1 MCNAWKH
8 APGCNCGWGGEY
20 HGGGGGS
27 GGFVMGRSFASQLFS
42 GRPTLKK
49 AAANN
54 QAQKLEDAWTRKM
67 NCWWCGESVFYHTN
81 GYGDCVL
88 FDSLG
93 YPWKV
98 HACWQDYWA
107 GKKALRTALAPT
119 STLKSIMA
127 QAQRYAK
134 SGQVSIYR
142 ALMCPSG
149 QQQYSNQRIAVL
161 AGAIYQSRFIPD
173 ELTVATRLGLTIEQL
188 RTSYGDLYFIDRSTN
203 GIQLIPPQL
212 GNVVD
217 VIPQRKSSTERP
229 RTATKQQRKPVPK
242 PKKRRQESG

>member
-1 MCNAWKH
+1 M
-8 APGCNCGWGGEY
+8 
-20 HGGGGGS
+20 
-27 GGFVMGRSFASQLFS
+27 
-42 GRPTLKK
+42 T
-49 AAANN
+49 
-54 QAQKLEDAWTRKM
+54 
-67 NCWWCGESVFYHTN
+67 CWWCGESVFYHTN

-93 YPWKV
+93 YPWEV

-107 GKKALRTALAPT
+107 GQKAFRTDLARI
-119 STLKSIMA
+119 STLQSVMTP
-127 QAQRYAK
+127 AQRYPAGRESAYQSLPRSSEK
-134 SGQVSIYR
+134 QHYR
-142 ALMCPSG
+142 D
-149 QQQYSNQRIAVL
+149 QRMAIL
-161 AGAIYQSRFIPD
+161 AGAIHQSRFIPD
-173 ELTVATRLGLTIEQL
+173 ELTVATRLGLTIGQL
-188 RTSYGDLYFIDRSTN
+188 RASYGDLYFIDRSTN